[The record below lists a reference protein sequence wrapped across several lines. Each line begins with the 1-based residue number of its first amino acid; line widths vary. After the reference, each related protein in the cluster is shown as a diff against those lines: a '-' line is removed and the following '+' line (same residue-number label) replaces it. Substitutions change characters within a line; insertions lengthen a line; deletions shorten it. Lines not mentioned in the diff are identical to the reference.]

1 MRPPDDERS
10 TLPSKH
16 GEGPPADGDPR
27 GGGATEESAT
37 VGTRTDDVEDFL
49 ASMMSLSGGRRSLD
63 STPTTTTTA
72 PPTPE
77 RVIHAGN
84 GDATAAAVVAVVA
97 PAPASGRDN
106 GGKQQRASK
115 TLSSVRQS
123 FENVLKSN
131 NAADVPQRCKT
142 QFLATKGQQDGDGGR
157 RDFGMRVT
165 FGGNIVHRLDAVMP
179 AADASSSASVLPSN
193 GAGAVA
199 SEDAAMLASSV
210 DPYPASSHAMNGDYL
225 PTMAP
230 PMFPDRPR
238 RWDFLESK
246 SRSNDDEK
254 KKDKTNEKE
263 SKKRKRDKISKKK
276 DATDEEEITDEKKRG
291 RGKKIGRRIAATTE
305 EGGVVTDEISE
316 PKRTKSRSRKSDG
329 GGGAQGATTA
339 SASHS
344 TKGVNRAGELVV
356 GGEDRSKNTTTNR
369 ALPDLAP
376 RPRRYEISTDDDPN
390 RVCNPLLSL
399 PQFPAGIAPPIED
412 VPQGGEL
419 WNMSNL
425 HFHDPDTY
433 PVGYLAR
440 VLGFDVPEEEEEDGR
455 REDPPG
461 RKFDPASVG
470 RSEDRGER
478 DAMAIP
484 KRGSFCDR
492 VWKGG
497 LGGAR
502 ANVVGGDSAAAP
514 PNYDDGM
521 HDDLKLTYSDPL
533 YVNILSSYR
542 GYNDDDF
549 KDAGKGFVDELS
561 ALCLNYAKERGVL
574 PGKKSDGVSFR
585 FGDEKDEQALTSLAE
600 KVR

>member
-1 MRPPDDERS
+1 ML
-10 TLPSKH
+10 LPSRY
-16 GEGPPADGDPR
+16 GEGPPADGDPAR
-27 GGGATEESAT
+27 GGATGESAT
-37 VGTRTDDVEDFL
+37 AGTRADDAEDPP
-49 ASMMSLSGGRRSLD
+49 ASAMALPGGRPSN
-63 STPTTTTTA
+63 STLPPTTATAA

-77 RVIHAGN
+77 RGIRGGN
-84 GDATAAAVVAVVA
+84 GDATAVVVVA
-97 PAPASGRDN
+97 APASGRDD
-106 GGKQQRASK
+106 GGTQRASK

-123 FENVLKSN
+123 FENILKSN
-131 NAADVPQRCKT
+131 NVADFPHRCDTQLLTTQR
-142 QFLATKGQQDGDGGR
+142 QQDGDGGR
-157 RDFGMRVT
+157 KDFDTRVS
-165 FGGNIVHRLDAVMP
+165 FDGNIVLMLDAVMS
-179 AADASSSASVLPSN
+179 AADASSASVLPSN
-193 GAGAVA
+193 GGVAAG
-199 SEDAAMLASSV
+199 SEDVTMLASV
-210 DPYPASSHAMNGDYL
+210 VPYPASSHAMNGDYL

-246 SRSNDDEK
+246 PRRSNDDEK
-254 KKDKTNEKE
+254 KKDKTNEK

-276 DATDEEEITDEKKRG
+276 DATDEEEITDEKRRG
-291 RGKKIGRRIAATTE
+291 RGKKIGKMIAATTE

-316 PKRTKSRSRKSDG
+316 PKRSKLRSRKSDG
-329 GGGAQGATTA
+329 GGGAQGATTT
-339 SASHS
+339 SASNS
-344 TKGVNRAGELVV
+344 TKGVNGAGGSFV
-356 GGEDRSKNTTTNR
+356 GGEDRSKNTTTTR
-369 ALPDLAP
+369 VLPDFGP

-419 WNMSNL
+419 WNMSDL

-440 VLGFDVPEEEEEDGR
+440 VLGFDVPEEEEEEDGC

-461 RKFDPASVG
+461 RKFDPASAG

-502 ANVVGGDSAAAP
+502 ANVVGGSAAAS

-561 ALCLNYAKERGVL
+561 ALCLDYAKERGVL

>member
-1 MRPPDDERS
+1 MRS
-10 TLPSKH
+10 
-16 GEGPPADGDPR
+16 
-27 GGGATEESAT
+27 
-37 VGTRTDDVEDFL
+37 
-49 ASMMSLSGGRRSLD
+49 
-63 STPTTTTTA
+63 
-72 PPTPE
+72 
-77 RVIHAGN
+77 
-84 GDATAAAVVAVVA
+84 A
-97 PAPASGRDN
+97 PAASGRCD
-106 GGKQQRASK
+106 GGMQRASK
-115 TLSSVRQS
+115 TLSSVSQS
-123 FENVLKSN
+123 LQNIPKSN
-131 NAADVPQRCKT
+131 NAADVPHRCKI
-142 QFLATKGQQDGDGGR
+142 QFLATQRQQDGDGGGK
-157 RDFGMRVT
+157 DFGMKLT
-165 FGGNIVHRLDAVMP
+165 FDGNIVHTFDAVMS
-179 AADASSSASVLPSN
+179 AADASSASVLPSN
-193 GAGAVA
+193 GGGSVG
-199 SEDAAMLASSV
+199 SEDVTMLASV
-210 DPYPASSHAMNGDYL
+210 VPYPASSHAMNGDYL

-246 SRSNDDEK
+246 SRRSNDDEK
-254 KKDKTNEKE
+254 KQDMTNEK

-291 RGKKIGRRIAATTE
+291 RGKKIGKRIAATTE

-329 GGGAQGATTA
+329 GGGAQGATTT
-339 SASHS
+339 SASNS
-344 TKGVNRAGELVV
+344 TKGVNGAGGSVV
-356 GGEDRSKNTTTNR
+356 GGEDRSKNTNTTR
-369 ALPDLAP
+369 ALPDFAP
-376 RPRRYEISTDDDPN
+376 RPTRYEISTDDDPN

-419 WNMSNL
+419 WNMSDL

-461 RKFDPASVG
+461 RKFDPASAG

-502 ANVVGGDSAAAP
+502 ANVVDSAAAS

-542 GYNDDDF
+542 GYNDNDF

-561 ALCLNYAKERGVL
+561 ALCLDYAKERGVL